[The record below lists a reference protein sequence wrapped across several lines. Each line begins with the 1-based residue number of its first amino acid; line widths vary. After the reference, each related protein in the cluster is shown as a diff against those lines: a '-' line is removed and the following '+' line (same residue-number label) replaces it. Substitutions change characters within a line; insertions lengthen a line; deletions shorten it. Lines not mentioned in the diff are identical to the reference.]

1 MCWNKSFK
9 YHMREGGRKEGGERV
24 REHKMEEETERKKG
38 ERLILPSSTVSLA
51 LVLISP
57 ALLVAVHS

>member
-1 MCWNKSFK
+1 MLGDESVAVSSVCRS
-9 YHMREGGRKEGGERV
+9 ERG
-24 REHKMEEETERKKG
+24 KG
-38 ERLILPSSTVSLA
+38 VGVAAGSTLPSNTVSLA